1 MTTNLKDQHS
11 LFSPPLPQKTGD
23 KIAWGNL
30 KGSAPALAI
39 AVAAQQLPSTVLVI
53 TQSTAEA
60 DRLEHDI
67 RLFLPPQQEDALSDT
82 PKLLRFADWETL
94 PYDSFSPHQDIVSER
109 MRTLYQLA
117 QGGKNIIIA
126 SASTLVQKIAPKDYI
141 LGNSLVV
148 NIGDTLNINQFRE
161 QLSSSG
167 YQNVDTVIQHGEYA
181 IRGSLLDI
189 YPMGSQQAFRIE
201 LFDDEV
207 ESLRKF
213 DPETQRTITQVTSI
227 ELLPAKE
234 CPLDKTS
241 VARFKNNWHDM
252 YGGDPKSC
260 PVYQDV
266 DSGLSPAGV
275 EYYLPLFFEESANF
289 FDYLP
294 ADTTTFILGDLES
307 AIEKFWRDASSRYE
321 SRAGDLLRPILPPA
335 QLFLAVNQV
344 FSQLK
349 PLSRVSMNQDLLDEK
364 TGTSNFACSKP
375 SNLYIDAKATNP
387 LGRLEDFLCEKD
399 YRILFCAESSGRRE
413 ALIEQLEKIGVKP
426 NPVDHFKA
434 FLASKERYSITI
446 APWEAGLIEHTKNIA
461 LIAEPQLYGMQVRQS
476 RRRKSSN
483 STEQDNIIK
492 NLTELKMGAPVVH
505 VDNGVGRYLG
515 LQSISVDDQE
525 QEYLVLEYANH
536 AKLYV
541 PVANL
546 HLIARYSGSDE
557 DHAPLHRLGSEQ
569 WQKAKRKAAE
579 QVRDVAAELLEIYA
593 KRKARKGMS
602 YLSPP
607 ESFKSFSDS
616 FPFEETPDQETAIA
630 AVRDDMISP
639 QPMDRLICGDVGFGK
654 TEVAM
659 RAAFIAV
666 QNDKQVAVLVPT
678 TLLAQQHYEN
688 FKDRFAD
695 WPVNTDVIS
704 RFRTNKEI
712 ESIEKRVKNGQI
724 DILIGTHKLIHGSIK
739 YKNLGLLIID
749 EEHRFGVRQKE
760 AIRSLRAEVDILT
773 MTATPIPRTLNMA
786 MNGIRDLSIIATPPA
801 KRLSVKTFVRE
812 HDTATIKE
820 AILREILRGGQVYYL
835 HNEVKNIEKTARDL
849 LELIPEARIRI
860 GHGQMRERELEE
872 VMSDFY
878 HKRFNVLVC
887 TTIIETGI
895 DVPSANTIIIDRADR
910 FGLAQLHQL
919 RGRVGRSHHQAYAY
933 LMTTNAK
940 SMTKDAHKRLDAIA
954 EAHDLG
960 AGFMLA
966 SHDMEIRGAGEL
978 LGEEQSGQM
987 QAIGFSLYMDML
999 DRAVKAMQKGE
1010 VIDLDKP
1017 ENMAADINLHI
1028 PALIPEAYLP
1038 DVHTR
1043 LILYKRIAS
1052 ITTEEGLEEIQI
1064 EMIDRF
1070 GLLPDATKNLIRIT
1084 RLKLFTESLG
1094 ISKVEANQERG
1105 RIEFAEKTNIDPI
1118 TIVKLVQTQPNKYRL
1133 DGATRL
1139 KYIIA
1144 METPEQRIQKTYSV
1158 LQELSVKN

>member
-1 MTTNLKDQHS
+1 MTVNTQVRHS
-11 LFSPPLPQKTGD
+11 IFNPPLPKGMGD
-23 KIAWGNL
+23 KIAWGDL
-30 KGSAPALAI
+30 KGNSPALAI
-39 AVAAQQLPSTVLVI
+39 ASAAKQLNTTVLIITPST
-53 TQSTAEA
+53 ADA

-67 RLFLPPQQEDALSDT
+67 RLFMPNQNDVNDQS
-82 PKLLRFADWETL
+82 LLRFADWETL
-94 PYDSFSPHQDIVSER
+94 PYDAFSPHQDIISER

-117 QGGKNIIIA
+117 QGKKNIVIA
-126 SASTLVQKIAPKDYI
+126 SAQTLVQKIAPKNYI

-148 NIGDTLNINQFRE
+148 SIGDTFNINHFRE
-161 QLSSSG
+161 QLALSG
-167 YQNVDTVIQHGEYA
+167 YQSVDTVIEHGEFA
-181 IRGSLLDI
+181 VRGSLFDI
-189 YPMGSQQAFRIE
+189 YPMGSRRAYRIE

-207 ESLRKF
+207 ESLREF
-213 DPETQRTITQVTSI
+213 DPETQRTISQVEQI

-234 CPLDKTS
+234 CPTDAKS
-241 VARFKNNWHDM
+241 VARFKNNWHAL

-260 PVYQDV
+260 PIYQDIN
-266 DSGLSPAGV
+266 SGLSPAGV
-275 EYYLPLFFEESANF
+275 EYYLPLFFEESASF

-294 ADTTTFILGDLES
+294 ANTTTIITGDLEAS
-307 AIEKFWRDASSRYE
+307 IEKFWREASSRYE
-321 SRAGDLLRPILPPA
+321 SRAGDILRPVLPPE

-349 PLSRVSMNQDLLDEK
+349 PFARVSISSEAQEERI
-364 TGTSNFACSKP
+364 GSFNFACAQPPK
-375 SNLYIDAKATNP
+375 LFIDAKAGNP
-387 LGRLEDFLCEKD
+387 LNKLETFLCESD
-399 YRILFCAESSGRRE
+399 ARVLFCAETSGRRE
-413 ALIEQLEKIGVKP
+413 ALIEMLDNIGVSP
-426 NPVDHFKA
+426 ASVDHFDE
-434 FLASKERYSITI
+434 FMSSTERYSVTT
-446 APWEAGLIEHTKNIA
+446 APWDAGLVEHSKNIV
-461 LIAEPQLYGMQVRQS
+461 LIAEPQLYGLQVKQA
-476 RRRKSSN
+476 RRRKGGN
-483 STEQDNIIK
+483 TAEQDNIIK
-492 NLTELKMGAPVVH
+492 NLTELKIGAPVVH

-515 LQSISVDDQE
+515 LQSISVDEQE
-525 QEYLVLEYANH
+525 QEYLVLEYANK
-536 AKLYV
+536 AKLYI

-557 DHAPLHRLGSEQ
+557 DHAPLHKLGNEQ

-579 QVRDVAAELLEIYA
+579 QIRDVAAELLEIYA
-593 KRKARKGMS
+593 KRKARRGVA
-602 YLSPP
+602 YLSSP
-607 ESFKSFSDS
+607 ESFKEFSDS
-616 FPFEETPDQETAIA
+616 FPFEETPDQETAIT

-639 QPMDRLICGDVGFGK
+639 QPMDRLVCGDVGFGK

-666 QNDKQVAVLVPT
+666 QNGKQVAVLVPT

-695 WPVNTDVIS
+695 WPVNTDVVS
-704 RFRTNKEI
+704 RFKTAKEI
-712 ESIEKRVKNGQI
+712 TDIEKRVETGKI
-724 DILIGTHKLIHGSIK
+724 DILIGTHKLLHGSIK
-739 YKNLGLLIID
+739 YKDLGLLIID

-760 AIRSLRAEVDILT
+760 AIRALRAEVDILT

-812 HDTATIKE
+812 HDNATIKE
-820 AILREILRGGQVYYL
+820 AVLREILRGGQVYFL

-849 LELIPEARIRI
+849 QELIPEARIRI
-860 GHGQMRERELEE
+860 GHGQMRERELEG

-895 DVPSANTIIIDRADR
+895 DVPTANTIIINRADK

-933 LMTTNAK
+933 LLTGNAK
-940 SMTKDAHKRLDAIA
+940 SMTKDAHKRLEAIA

-999 DRAVKAMQKGE
+999 NRAVSAMQKGE
-1010 VIDLDKP
+1010 VIDLDTP
-1017 ENMAADINLHI
+1017 ESTAADINLRL

-1052 ITTEEGLEEIQI
+1052 LTTEQQLEDMQV

-1084 RLKLFTESLG
+1084 RLKLFTETLG
-1094 ISKVEANQERG
+1094 VSKVEANDERIT
-1105 RIEFAEKTNIDPI
+1105 IEFAENTSISPM
-1118 TIVKLVQTQPNKYRL
+1118 TIVKLVQSQPNKYRL

-1139 KYIIA
+1139 KYLA
-1144 METPEQRIQKTYSV
+1144 TMKTPDERIKHTHKV
-1158 LQELSVKN
+1158 LKELSKA